1 MTPSTPSPPDPL
13 AAQLPHVFIDRSLGA
28 IQLPK
33 LLRAAGIALTTMREH
48 YGETAAQSVSDNE
61 WIALTAERGWI
72 AFHKD
77 DNIRRNE
84 AERQTVIRTGA
95 RMFCVPRADLTA
107 GNLARRYLD
116 NLAAIAHAAES
127 PGPFIYLVYDS
138 RIARLV

>member
-48 YGETAAQSVSDNE
+48 YGETRAQTVADNE
-61 WIALTAERGWI
+61 WIALTAQRGWI

-84 AERQTVIRTGA
+84 WGAAGASRWCGSSTSRWSRFDGSLWPRSPRLTVRWKA
-95 RMFCVPRADLTA
+95 FQR
-107 GNLARRYLD
+107 
-116 NLAAIAHAAES
+116 
-127 PGPFIYLVYDS
+127 
-138 RIARLV
+138 